1 MNINFWTDQMTEVPD
16 PIAGPEQIMILTFSD
31 VVVPC
36 VNISND
42 NCTVKFCT
50 SITYYSKSIQGW
62 LRPQRWYNF
71 FFWSIPLH
79 HISPPLYS
87 STLDRLTLHP
97 RYKHY
102 SLSFLQEMLLSN
114 LTHGLFHFIVDFTF
128 FLFHLTKWTFLSM
141 LAVENMFHFGSIHP
155 FPTLFW
161 SCLL

>member
-71 FFWSIPLH
+71 FFWSIPPH

-87 STLDRLTLHP
+87 PTLNRLTLHS
-97 RYKHY
+97 RYTCDT
-102 SLSFLQEMLLSN
+102 LSFLQEMLLSSR
-114 LTHGLFHFIVDFTF
+114 THDLFHFIVDFTF
-128 FLFHLTKWTFLSM
+128 SCFIWLN
-141 LAVENMFHFGSIHP
+141 EHFIYASSRKHVS
-155 FPTLFW
+155 FW
-161 SCLL
+161 